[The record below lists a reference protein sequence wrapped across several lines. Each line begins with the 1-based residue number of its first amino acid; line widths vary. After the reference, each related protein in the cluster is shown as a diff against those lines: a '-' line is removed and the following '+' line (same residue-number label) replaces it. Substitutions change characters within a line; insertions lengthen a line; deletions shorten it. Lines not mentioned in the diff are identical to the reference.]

1 MQSKFDPE
9 MDEDAEILIQNY
21 YQHLRSNELHG
32 NLKYKL
38 CLIVCV
44 IWRRKFLGKTTIR
57 ALESLVRLS
66 QAHARLMFKDKVE
79 RFDAVC
85 IVVLMECA
93 CFTGLLDNFE
103 FSEHI
108 LMDHFTYQYGLP
120 NIIKGFYYFTFKL

>member
-1 MQSKFDPE
+1 
-9 MDEDAEILIQNY
+9 
-21 YQHLRSNELHG
+21 
-32 NLKYKL
+32 
-38 CLIVCV
+38 
-44 IWRRKFLGKTTIR
+44 
-57 ALESLVRLS
+57 
-66 QAHARLMFKDKVE
+66 MFKDKVE

-120 NIIKGFYYFTFKL
+120 NIIKGFYYFTFNFREIEDMVISKLNFKT

>member
-1 MQSKFDPE
+1 
-9 MDEDAEILIQNY
+9 MDEEAEVLIQNY

-32 NLKYKL
+32 IYFFFFP
-38 CLIVCV
+38 LIYFF
-44 IWRRKFLGKTTIR
+44 ITFAGKTTIR

-108 LMDHFTYQYGLP
+108 IMDHFHYQ
-120 NIIKGFYYFTFKL
+120 